1 MDSFKY
7 IVTLEQVENTSG
19 VRATQ
24 WRSVTKM
31 NYA

>member
-24 WRSVTKM
+24 WSVTKM